1 MSDQRVEVAVD
12 SEHENL
18 LIEPY
23 SPSMP
28 LLAWAEALVLCRP
41 PCAGF
46 RRTPKNLREMMRFGP
61 NFCAGRSVSK
71 RWRCANRVRGSN
83 RPQRAA
89 HGRGC
94 GFAIGKR

>member
-46 RRTPKNLREMMRFGP
+46 RRTPKKLEGDDEIRPEFFVP
-61 NFCAGRSVSK
+61 A
-71 RWRCANRVRGSN
+71 VR
-83 RPQRAA
+83 
-89 HGRGC
+89 
-94 GFAIGKR
+94 